1 MRSQLLSLL
10 RDSSALVL
18 AGALLWAPDGRT
30 ATLPNLYRVTVV
42 PDPAASDQ
50 RTAAIEAAMARLLI
64 RVTGNRGAPLDP
76 ALQHIVADAS
86 RYLNSYG
93 LDRQGQAQVGFIPSQ
108 VEQALTALGMPLWG
122 AERPLA
128 LLWVAVDDGLGGRA
142 LLGANETTDPGGELT
157 PATQTMLADLRKELL
172 AVADERGLPVTLPLL
187 DIEDLNAVTFADVWG
202 GFDDR
207 VAAASRR
214 YGADAILIGRMRPG
228 LLGNEV
234 QWLLVT
240 GGTRRALEGA
250 AIRDGLDAVADS
262 FAAELTT
269 VGGASTAAITV
280 LNVASSADYD
290 RVMSYLERQSV
301 LETVDVESLERGVLS
316 LRVAARGD
324 ARVLGRVLSLGDVLR
339 PAAAVGSGGSLVFEI
354 ARSGIAQ

>member
-1 MRSQLLSLL
+1 
-10 RDSSALVL
+10 
-18 AGALLWAPDGRT
+18 
-30 ATLPNLYRVTVV
+30 
-42 PDPAASDQ
+42 
-50 RTAAIEAAMARLLI
+50 
-64 RVTGNRGAPLDP
+64 
-76 ALQHIVADAS
+76 
-86 RYLNSYG
+86 
-93 LDRQGQAQVGFIPSQ
+93 
-108 VEQALTALGMPLWG
+108 MPLWG